1 MIRRPPRSTLFP
13 YTTLFRSVNASPTWV
28 VMRFGNAAKPGVP
41 TLVGSDLSV
50 TVDGQGTVTGDKID
64 CGDHCTASYGFGALE
79 HLKALAATGYA
90 FTGWQGGCGTQ
101 ADCSFP
107 VGPITAVKATFAVKG
122 AVQPLHLSLRSV
134 GSSGHRAKRK
144 VKVAL
149 AASAAGALTL
159 RLETTGGRKVAVRK
173 VTVGAGKS
181 SASLAVPKKT
191 KPGRYRIRLTL
202 VAGTQSVKL
211 AHLVRIGS

>member
-1 MIRRPPRSTLFP
+1 
-13 YTTLFRSVNASPTWV
+13 
-28 VMRFGNAAKPGVP
+28 VP

-64 CGDHCTASYGFGALE
+64 CGDHCTASYGFGVLE
-79 HLKALAATGYA
+79 HLKASAATGYA

-122 AVQPLHLSLRSV
+122 AALSLSLRSV

-149 AASAAGALTL
+149 TASAAGALTL

-181 SASLAVPKKT
+181 SASVAVPKKT

-211 AHLVRIGS
+211 AHLVRIGR